1 MGVKNFPLYKVTEHA
16 KERILTRFNITKTE
30 FDGWMSR
37 LLSQGEFVEKQNNN
51 REKYRLHDIVF
62 VIDTR
67 QKQVI
72 TVYSE
77 NEHDDNGFKVNT
89 NPEVKS
95 AINEALDLLVKQKKV
110 RTAGKIYDNIQ
121 AMMDYCERMKSPH
134 VNHRFADIA
143 WEQLLKEFNEIRQT
157 LDGSM
162 QVISEAKQRIAEG

>member
-16 KERILTRFNITKTE
+16 RERILDRFNITKTE

-37 LLSQGEFVEKQNNN
+37 LLSQGEFVEKQPNH
-51 REKYRLHDIVF
+51 REKYRLKDIVF
-62 VIDTR
+62 IIDPQQR
-67 QKQVI
+67 SVI
-72 TVYSE
+72 TVYSL
-77 NEHDDNGFKVNT
+77 NEHDDIGFKVKT

-162 QVISEAKQRIAEG
+162 QVISEAKQKIAEV

>member
-16 KERILTRFNITKTE
+16 RERILDRFNITKTE

-37 LLSQGEFVEKQNNN
+37 LLSQGEFVEKQPNH
-51 REKYRLHDIVF
+51 REKYRLKDIVF
-62 VIDTR
+62 IIDPQQR
-67 QKQVI
+67 SVI
-72 TVYSE
+72 TVYSL
-77 NEHDDNGFKVNT
+77 NEHDDIGFKVKT

-95 AINEALDLLVKQKKV
+95 TINEALDLLIKQKKV

-134 VNHRFADIA
+134 VNHRFADVA

-157 LDGSM
+157 LDRSM
-162 QVISEAKQRIAEG
+162 QVISEAKQKIAEG

>member
-16 KERILTRFNITKTE
+16 RERILDRFNITKTE

-37 LLSQGEFVEKQNNN
+37 LLSQGEFVEKQPNH
-51 REKYRLHDIVF
+51 REKYRLKDIVF
-62 VIDTR
+62 IIDPQQR
-67 QKQVI
+67 SVI
-72 TVYSE
+72 TVYSL
-77 NEHDDNGFKVNT
+77 NEHDDIGFKVKT

-95 AINEALDLLVKQKKV
+95 AINEALDLLIKQKKV

-162 QVISEAKQRIAEG
+162 QVISEAKQKIAEG

>member
-16 KERILTRFNITKTE
+16 RERILDRFNITKTE

-37 LLSQGEFVEKQNNN
+37 LLSQGEFVEKQPNH
-51 REKYRLHDIVF
+51 REKYRLKDIVF
-62 VIDTR
+62 IIDPQQR
-67 QKQVI
+67 SVI
-72 TVYSE
+72 TVYSL
-77 NEHDDNGFKVNT
+77 NEHDDIGFKVKT

-162 QVISEAKQRIAEG
+162 QVISEAKQKIAEG

>member
-16 KERILTRFNITKTE
+16 KDRILTRFNITKTE

-95 AINEALDLLVKQKKV
+95 AINKALDLLIKQKKV
-110 RTAGKIYDNIQ
+110 RTAG
-121 AMMDYCERMKSPH
+121 
-134 VNHRFADIA
+134 
-143 WEQLLKEFNEIRQT
+143 
-157 LDGSM
+157 
-162 QVISEAKQRIAEG
+162 

>member
-16 KERILTRFNITKTE
+16 RERILDRFNITKTE

-37 LLSQGEFVEKQNNN
+37 LLSQGEFVEKQPNH
-51 REKYRLHDIVF
+51 REKYRLKDIVF
-62 VIDTR
+62 IIDPQQR
-67 QKQVI
+67 SVI
-72 TVYSE
+72 TVYSL
-77 NEHDDNGFKVNT
+77 NEHDDIGFKVKT

-95 AINEALDLLVKQKKV
+95 TINEALDLLVKQKKV

-162 QVISEAKQRIAEG
+162 QVISEAKQKIAEG

>member
-110 RTAGKIYDNIQ
+110 WRNCL
-121 AMMDYCERMKSPH
+121 MR
-134 VNHRFADIA
+134 
-143 WEQLLKEFNEIRQT
+143 
-157 LDGSM
+157 
-162 QVISEAKQRIAEG
+162 

>member
-37 LLSQGEFVEKQNNN
+37 LLSQGEFVEKQQDN

-62 VIDTR
+62 IINTR

-77 NEHDDNGFKVNT
+77 NEHDDNGFRVNT

-121 AMMDYCERMKSPH
+121 AMMDYCERMKSH
-134 VNHRFADIA
+134 VNHRFADVA
-143 WEQLLKEFNEIRQT
+143 WEQLLKEFNEIRKT

-162 QVISEAKQRIAEG
+162 QVISEAKQKIAEG

>member
-143 WEQLLKEFNEIRQT
+143 WEQLLNEFNHMDKI
-157 LDGSM
+157 LSGSLE
-162 QVISEAKQRIAEG
+162 VIDEAKQRIAEG

>member
-77 NEHDDNGFKVNT
+77 NEHDDNGFKVTT
-89 NPEVKS
+89 NPEVKT

-110 RTAGKIYDNIQ
+110 KTAGKIYNNILS
-121 AMMDYCERMKSPH
+121 MLDCCERMKNPH
-134 VNHRFADIA
+134 VNHRFADVT
-143 WEQLLKEFNEIRQT
+143 WGQLLKEFNEIRKT

-162 QVISEAKQRIAEG
+162 QVISEAKQKIAEG

>member
-37 LLSQGEFVEKQNNN
+37 LLSQGEFVEKQQDN

-62 VIDTR
+62 IINTR

-77 NEHDDNGFKVNT
+77 NEHDDNGFKVTT
-89 NPEVKS
+89 NPEVKT

-110 RTAGKIYDNIQ
+110 KTAGKIYNNILS
-121 AMMDYCERMKSPH
+121 MLDCCERMKNPH
-134 VNHRFADIA
+134 VNHRFADVT
-143 WEQLLKEFNEIRQT
+143 WGQLMNEFNQIQHALESS
-157 LDGSM
+157 G
-162 QVISEAKQRIAEG
+162 QVIEEAKRKMAEG

>member
-16 KERILTRFNITKTE
+16 RERILDRFNITKTE
-30 FDGWMSR
+30 FDGWVSR
-37 LLSQGEFVEKQNNN
+37 LLSQGEFVEKQPNH
-51 REKYRLHDIVF
+51 REKYRLKDIVF
-62 VIDTR
+62 IIDPQQR
-67 QKQVI
+67 SVI
-72 TVYSE
+72 TVYSL
-77 NEHDDNGFKVNT
+77 NEHDDIGFKVKT

-95 AINEALDLLVKQKKV
+95 AINEALDLLIKQKKV

-134 VNHRFADIA
+134 VNHRFADVA

-162 QVISEAKQRIAEG
+162 QVISEAKQKIAEG

>member
-16 KERILTRFNITKTE
+16 RERILDRFNITKTE

-37 LLSQGEFVEKQNNN
+37 LLSQGEFVEKQPNH
-51 REKYRLHDIVF
+51 REKYRLKDIVF
-62 VIDTR
+62 IIDPQQR
-67 QKQVI
+67 SVI
-72 TVYSE
+72 TVYSL
-77 NEHDDNGFKVNT
+77 NEHDDIGFKVKT

-95 AINEALDLLVKQKKV
+95 TINEALDLLIKQKKV

-134 VNHRFADIA
+134 VNHRFADVA
-143 WEQLLKEFNEIRQT
+143 WEQLLKEFNEIRQA

-162 QVISEAKQRIAEG
+162 QVISEAKQKIAEG

>member
-16 KERILTRFNITKTE
+16 RERILDRFNITKTE

-37 LLSQGEFVEKQNNN
+37 LLSQGEFVEKQPNH
-51 REKYRLHDIVF
+51 REKYRLKDIVF
-62 VIDTR
+62 IIDPQQR
-67 QKQVI
+67 SVI
-72 TVYSE
+72 TVYSL
-77 NEHDDNGFKVNT
+77 NEHDDIGFKVKT

-95 AINEALDLLVKQKKV
+95 AINEALDLLIKQKKV

-134 VNHRFADIA
+134 VNHRFADVA

-162 QVISEAKQRIAEG
+162 QVISEAKQKIAEG

>member
-1 MGVKNFPLYKVTEHA
+1 MGVKSFPLYKVTEHA

-134 VNHRFADIA
+134 VNHRFADVT
-143 WEQLLKEFNEIRQT
+143 WGQLMNEFNQIQHALESS
-157 LDGSM
+157 G
-162 QVISEAKQRIAEG
+162 QVIEEAKRKMAEG